1 MLFFLLKPTTMKI
14 PFIIIITAFFTL
26 NLSAQ
31 TSLEEYKKKRNAE
44 LEQYKKKVKTEF
56 EEYREKRNSEFAKLI
71 SQRWNAIRHYKG
83 LEPPVK
89 PEPVKP
95 IIRDSDKPKIP
106 PVKIPIDEITKIPEP
121 EKRVPLNIPPSIPR
135 KERANMFVSRFY
147 GAKITI
153 NSDRYDFNFNLKS
166 IDEQEIGKAW
176 NELSDGRMKAVVNS
190 FLVHRERMNLN
201 DYTFVQMVGTICQ
214 NYHKQKDKIK
224 TGQNKAVLTQAYVLT
239 QCGYDVKMARKNS
252 DLVLLLAIKETV
264 YKKNYL
270 TIGNKRYYVINDT
283 EENGSYYT
291 FSHDFSPMSQSCSV
305 QISER
310 IKLDYLS
317 NDSKEKVFTSK
328 KYPDLAIK
336 ASVDINLMKLYNDYP
351 MMDWELYAKTPMSTS
366 LENKL
371 LPTLR
376 QMTDGKS
383 KEEATGI
390 ILNFVQTAFEYK
402 TDEEQFGYERPLF
415 VDELFYHNY
424 SDCEDRA
431 ILFSYLVRKVLN
443 LDVVL
448 LYYPN
453 HLATAVNLPSYNKGD
468 YVSLNGQ
475 RYTVCDPTY
484 INAGIGEAMPQ
495 FKNVKARVIEL

>member
-1 MLFFLLKPTTMKI
+1 MKI
-14 PFIIIITAFFTL
+14 QPLIITITAFLTL

-31 TSLEEYKKKRNAE
+31 TSLEEYKRNRKAE
-44 LEQYKKKVKTEF
+44 LEQYKKRVKTEF
-56 EEYREKRNSEFAKLI
+56 EEYREKRNNEFAKLI

-83 LEPPVK
+83 LEPPVR

-95 IIRDSDKPKIP
+95 IIKDSDKPKIP
-106 PVKIPIDEITKIPEP
+106 PVKIPIDEIIKIPEP
-121 EKRVPLNIPPSIPR
+121 EKRVPLNIPPGTIPQDEC
-135 KERANMFVSRFY
+135 KSMFSSTFY
-147 GAKITI
+147 GAQIRI
-153 NSDRYDFNFNLKS
+153 YSDKEDIRIKLKS

-176 NELSDGRMKAVVNS
+176 NELSDGRMEEVVNS
-190 FLVHRERMNLN
+190 FLVHREHMNLN

-214 NYHKQKDKIK
+214 NYHKQKDKTK
-224 TGQNKAVLTQAYVLT
+224 TGQNKAVLMQAYVLA

-252 DLVLLLAIKETV
+252 NLVLLLAIKETV

-310 IKLDYLS
+310 IQLESPS
-317 NDSKEKVFTSK
+317 NYSKEKVFTSH

-336 ASVDINLMKLYNDYP
+336 ASVDTNLMNLYNDYP
-351 MMDWELYAKTPMSTS
+351 MMDWELYAKTPMSIS
-366 LENKL
+366 LEKKV
-371 LPTLR
+371 LPRLQ
-376 QMTDGKS
+376 QMTNGKS

-390 ILNFVQTAFEYK
+390 ILNFVQTAFKYK

-415 VDELFYHNY
+415 VDELFYYDY

-431 ILFSYLVRKVLN
+431 ILFSYLVRKILN

-453 HLATAVNLPSYNKGD
+453 HLATAVKLPSYNKGD

-475 RYTVCDPTY
+475 IYTVCDPTY
-484 INAGIGEAMPQ
+484 INAGIGEVMPQ
-495 FKNVKARVIEL
+495 FKNAKARVIEL